1 MLVYIQSLDKPGKAV
16 IKLTSPGLQTAI
28 VEIEVVE

>member
-1 MLVYIQSLDKPGKAV
+1 LIYIQSLDKPGKAL
-16 IKLTSPGLQTAI
+16 IKLTSPGLKPAT